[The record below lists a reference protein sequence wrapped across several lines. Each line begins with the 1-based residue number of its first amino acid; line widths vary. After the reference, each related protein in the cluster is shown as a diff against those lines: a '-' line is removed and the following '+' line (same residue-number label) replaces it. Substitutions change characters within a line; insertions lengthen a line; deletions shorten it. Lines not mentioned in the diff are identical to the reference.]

1 MKLSELN
8 IGKILKDREF
18 NWLGLTAEEY
28 TGKEVLTFLT
38 DEKYISEI
46 IANNSIF
53 CIITTKEIAEK
64 IKNLNYG
71 ILISENPRKNFF
83 ELHNKLVDEDF
94 YFKKEKNNIS
104 SKAIISPKA
113 SIREYNINIED
124 DVVIEE
130 NVVIYPNVTIK
141 KGSIIRANSTIGG
154 NAFEFSRFGDEV
166 LSIKSAGKVLIE
178 ENVEIQNNNTVDKGV
193 FGTTILHKNVK
204 TDNLVHIGHDV
215 IVGENTFLT
224 ACTEISGRVKIGKNA
239 YFGPNCTIRNGIKI
253 GDNAKVSM
261 GSVVTKNI
269 EDNQTVTG
277 NFARIHQEYI
287 KYMKYISEILKIK
300 DVKKIG
306 GGTESN

>member
-8 IGKILKDREF
+8 KGIVIRNGDF

-28 TGKEVLTFLT
+28 EGKEILTFLT
-38 DEKYISEI
+38 DEKYISEV
-46 IANNSIF
+46 NRNKSVS

-64 IKNLNYG
+64 IKDLNYG
-71 ILISENPRKNFF
+71 ILISENPRKTFF

-104 SKAIISPKA
+104 SKAIISSKV

-154 NAFEFSRFGDEV
+154 NGFEFSKFGDEV
-166 LSIKSAGKVLIE
+166 LSIKFGGNVIID
-178 ENVEIQNNNTVDKGV
+178 ENTEIQNNTCIDRGV
-193 FGTTILHKNVK
+193 FGTTYIGKNVK
-204 TDNLVHIGHDV
+204 IDNLIHIAHDV
-215 IVGENTFLT
+215 VIGENTFIT
-224 ACTEISGRVKIGKNA
+224 ACSEISGRVKVGKNS
-239 YFGPNCTIRNGIKI
+239 YFGPNSTIRNGIRI
-253 GDNAKVSM
+253 GENTKVSM

-269 EDNQTVTG
+269 EDNQIVTG
-277 NFARIHQEYI
+277 NFARLHQEYI
-287 KYMKYISEILKIK
+287 KYLKYISEILKIK
-300 DVKKIG
+300 DIKKNG
-306 GGTESN
+306 GGTENN